1 VVKSAPKPRETPAP
15 EPVVAVAKTKSK
27 TKTAD
32 SPAARTAIENEAN
45 HSGEGAD
52 EHAISSPEMAD
63 EDGEGVV
70 RKRRGIRLKQ
80 DLN

>member
-1 VVKSAPKPRETPAP
+1 VVETAPESREKPAP
-15 EPVVAVAKTKSK
+15 EPAPAKAKTRAK
-27 TKTAD
+27 TTD

-45 HSGEGAD
+45 HSGEEAD
-52 EHAISSPEMAD
+52 EHVKSSPEMAD